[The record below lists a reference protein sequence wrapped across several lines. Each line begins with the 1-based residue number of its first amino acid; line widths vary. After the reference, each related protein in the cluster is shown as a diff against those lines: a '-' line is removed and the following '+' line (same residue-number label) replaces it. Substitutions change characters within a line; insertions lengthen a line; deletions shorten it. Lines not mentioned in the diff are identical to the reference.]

1 MKKLLLILLCL
12 PFIGFGQNCHSAYFD
27 GLNDGIILQH
37 PQMFGQNSALSIGRE
52 FTVEFWVKTNSTD
65 GTLFQKGGHMQSTGN
80 PGYVE
85 VLLDQNGFI
94 KANYGHPTSP
104 SNVQNGGQGP
114 VLYSM
119 FSINDNLWHHV
130 AYLRDSIG
138 SSNYR
143 SELYIDGVL
152 NSSDQDNWYH
162 PFVHLSQP
170 NTWTNPISN
179 STTWS
184 FFYPFIVGQGY
195 QNNSTTSGTP
205 YFEGNLDNVRF
216 WNRSLTSVEINESM
230 NSCDPK
236 TNIGLEFSFNFN
248 KIVGNQFTDFLSFHT
263 GEILDVSIDTL
274 SPICCD
280 CKIFNSKTNFCKG
293 DNILLTSNSD
303 YSLLWSD
310 GSTDTSLSFTALS
323 DTTIL
328 LYFLDS
334 SGTVVCSDSVLLIVN
349 VANVP
354 TVQQVGNNLLSSNA
368 NAYQWYLN
376 GILLSGE
383 TSQILSIIG
392 DGTYSVEITDL
403 DGCKARSNDFIISTN
418 SINDIKNNIE
428 VKNVYDLMGRSLNQH
443 YRNKI
448 IIIHYKDG
456 TYSRKVILD

>member
-1 MKKLLLILLCL
+1 
-12 PFIGFGQNCHSAYFD
+12 
-27 GLNDGIILQH
+27 
-37 PQMFGQNSALSIGRE
+37 
-52 FTVEFWVKTNSTD
+52 
-65 GTLFQKGGHMQSTGN
+65 
-80 PGYVE
+80 
-85 VLLDQNGFI
+85 
-94 KANYGHPTSP
+94 
-104 SNVQNGGQGP
+104 
-114 VLYSM
+114 
-119 FSINDNLWHHV
+119 
-130 AYLRDSIG
+130 
-138 SSNYR
+138 
-143 SELYIDGVL
+143 
-152 NSSDQDNWYH
+152 
-162 PFVHLSQP
+162 
-170 NTWTNPISN
+170 
-179 STTWS
+179 
-184 FFYPFIVGQGY
+184 QGY
-195 QNNSTTSGTP
+195 QGSSSTSTTP

-354 TVQQVGNNLLSSNA
+354 TIQQVGNNLLSSNA

-392 DGTYSVEITDL
+392 DG
-403 DGCKARSNDFIISTN
+403 
-418 SINDIKNNIE
+418 
-428 VKNVYDLMGRSLNQH
+428 
-443 YRNKI
+443 
-448 IIIHYKDG
+448 
-456 TYSRKVILD
+456 